1 MELTNRVKNCGGS
14 ESEMLGSGHCCW
26 RGRRERIGFIE
37 KNAEWG
43 GICILEIYYN
53 ILCPSTP
60 PISRSRP

>member
-37 KNAEWG
+37 EECRVG
-43 GICILEIYYN
+43 GNLYIGNL
-53 ILCPSTP
+53 L
-60 PISRSRP
+60 